1 MHKPYRWGD
10 VPPPAVQRLSDR
22 RRYRDSEFFVSLKKR
37 RRDLAIADS
46 TLRECGPSVEPSS
59 RPEAC
64 PPSGSHP

>member
-22 RRYRDSEFFVSLKKR
+22 RRYRDSEFFVNLKKR
-37 RRDLAIADS
+37 RRDAANADS
-46 TLRECGPSVEPSS
+46 TLRGCGPSAGPSS
-59 RPEAC
+59 RPEVC